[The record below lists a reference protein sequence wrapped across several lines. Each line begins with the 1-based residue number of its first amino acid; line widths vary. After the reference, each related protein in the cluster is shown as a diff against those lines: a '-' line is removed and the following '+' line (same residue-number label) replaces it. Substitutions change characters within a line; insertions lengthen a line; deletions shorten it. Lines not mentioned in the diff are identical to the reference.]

1 MALGMSVAQCQ
12 REVSAA
18 EFSEWMAY
26 DRIEPFGERRAD
38 LRAGIVAAVTANAF
52 RGKDSKPFQASDF
65 MPDFDKKTKEQS
77 PEEMFNRLRIHAEAH
92 NANLARKGS

>member
-12 REVSAA
+12 REVSAP
-18 EFSEWMAY
+18 ELSEWIAY
-26 DRIEPFGERRAD
+26 DHIEPFGERRAD

-65 MPDFDKKTKEQS
+65 MPDFDKKLQQQT
-77 PEEMFNRLRIHAEAH
+77 PEEMFNRLRIHAETH
-92 NANLARKGS
+92 NASLKRKGI